1 MSCALHYMPVLP
13 RVTQFDRLYVVD
25 LENDF
30 NTPDP
35 AFNCSLISQQMEVAE
50 CFGTTQRQHTIEN
63 SIKVKSVLQRSN
75 TFEY

>member
-1 MSCALHYMPVLP
+1 MPVLS

-35 AFNCSLISQQMEVAE
+35 AFNCSLISQQMEVAG
-50 CFGTTQRQHTIEN
+50 CFGTTQRQHTYM
-63 SIKVKSVLQRSN
+63 VSN
-75 TFEY
+75 ARYARLDYTLTT